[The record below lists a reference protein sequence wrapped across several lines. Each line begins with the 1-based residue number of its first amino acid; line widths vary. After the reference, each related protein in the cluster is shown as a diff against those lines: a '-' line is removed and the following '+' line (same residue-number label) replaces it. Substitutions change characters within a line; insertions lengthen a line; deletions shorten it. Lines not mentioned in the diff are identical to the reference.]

1 MPRPEDRIG
10 TLLGGKYRI
19 EALLALG
26 GMGLVYAA
34 RHEHTQRA
42 VALKLLRSELATR
55 PDLVR
60 RVSIEARLAV
70 EAAHPN
76 VVEVLDAGADERGV
90 PFVVTERLYGE
101 PLESVIDAP
110 LGVLP
115 VVQAMVPVLN
125 ALVRLHAA
133 GIIHRDLK
141 PSNIFLSWTNGDR
154 LTPKLLDFGIAKALA
169 GSTATSS
176 GIALGTPAY
185 MAPEQALG
193 AGAVSPTT
201 DVWSI
206 GVVLAR
212 CLTGKLPFEVAR
224 GDRFMALRQGLAPAD
239 LPGVPEPLARV
250 IAAAL
255 RFEPGE
261 RTHDIARFRSELLA
275 ALREVD
281 ASTAWPNETTVSYTE
296 HECELARRL
305 AINSAP
311 VQPPLPAGSENVR
324 GRPEHVMT
332 KTIDIET
339 HTSARGSRST
349 APPSRLVRNVL
360 AAIAVVMVGVTLL
373 VARADGWRRVS
384 AFSQSGATL
393 LPAPNG
399 VEPMSSVSV
408 TEVSATASEATA
420 PNVSVMATPSGA
432 TASGATAPNVSVI
445 PAPSVAATAP
455 PAAAKPPRP
464 KRTERQRARDEA
476 ARKPAPGERAA
487 NPFGANRS
495 PIIE

>member
-1 MPRPEDRIG
+1 MPRHEDRIG
-10 TLLGGKYRI
+10 TLLAGKYRI

-34 RHEHTQRA
+34 RNEHTQRA
-42 VALKLLRSELATR
+42 VALKLLRSELSTR

-76 VVEVLDAGADERGV
+76 VVEVLDAGADAQGV

-101 PLESVIDAP
+101 PLESLIDAP

-115 VVQAMVPVLN
+115 VAQAIVPVLN

-193 AGAVSPTT
+193 AGAVAPTT

-212 CLTGKLPFEVAR
+212 CLTGKLPFEVTR
-224 GDRFMALRQGLAPAD
+224 GERFVALRQGLAPAD
-239 LPGVPEPLARV
+239 LPGVPEPLGRV
-250 IAAAL
+250 IAGAL

-261 RTHDIARFRSELLA
+261 RTRDIARFRSELLA
-275 ALREVD
+275 ALREID
-281 ASTAWPNETTVSYTE
+281 AHASWPSETSVSYSE

-311 VQPPLPAGSENVR
+311 VQPLPVSSENVP
-324 GRPEHVMT
+324 GRPAHVMT

-339 HTSARGSRST
+339 HTSARRSRST
-349 APPSRLVRNVL
+349 ARPSRLVRNVL
-360 AAIAVVMVGVTLL
+360 AGVTVVMAGVTLF
-373 VARADGWRRVS
+373 VARSDGWRRAS
-384 AFSQSGATL
+384 SLAQSSGAL
-393 LPAPNG
+393 LPAPSS
-399 VEPMSSVSV
+399 VEPAPRVSV
-408 TEVSATASEATA
+408 TASSEPTA
-420 PNVSVMATPSGA
+420 PNGSV
-432 TASGATAPNVSVI
+432 TA
-445 PAPSVAATAP
+445 APSVAAPSESTAP
-455 PAAAKPPRP
+455 NGSVTATLSAVGTAKPPSKP
-464 KRTERQRARDEA
+464 KRKERQRARDDA
-476 ARKPAPGERAA
+476 ARKPAPSERATSTL
-487 NPFGANRS
+487 GANRS